1 MALYSLSLASTVTGS
16 AAPSWDCKPSTNESK
31 IMEVGV
37 VNGAATACT
46 YGYGRSANNPTQTS
60 GVALLDEQGGGGVAV
75 ATCAVAWSTAP
86 TVPTQF
92 YRRVYLAATIG
103 VGYIYSIP
111 KGILMQTATASFVQW
126 NIAASSALVS
136 VHVVSDE

>member
-1 MALYSLSLASTVTGS
+1 MALYSLSLASTVVTTT
-16 AAPSWDCKPSTNESK
+16 APSWDCKPGANESK

-46 YGYGRSANNPTQTS
+46 YGYGKSANVPTQTS
-60 GVALLDEQGGGGVAV
+60 AVTLLDEQGGGGSGV

-86 TVPTQF
+86 TVPAQF

-111 KGILMQTATASFVQW
+111 KGIVMTATASFVQW
-126 NIAASSALVS
+126 NIATSSALVS